1 MSELMEMHVHA
12 WNLFFSL
19 TELSKGDL
27 DAEIQP
33 GLIGTRAFD
42 PLTSVILYI
51 YSMETLLPSLI
62 NNAAWEKDESRIDT
76 LGPYALALHEIIY
89 RANNKRH
96 DVMRGQFSV
105 FRGMTMT
112 GEMIKCYVEMVTER
126 ESIALIGFTST
137 HKSRSTA
144 EQHAF

>member
-1 MSELMEMHVHA
+1 MIINGILTEVQRHFKDKMNQCRNKDEDQKMYKDLMEMHVHT

-51 YSMETLLPSLI
+51 YSMETILPSLI
-62 NNAAWEKDESRIDT
+62 NNAAWSKDETRVDT
-76 LGPYALALHEIIY
+76 LGPYALALHEIVY

-96 DVMRGQFSV
+96 DVMRG
-105 FRGMTMT
+105 
-112 GEMIKCYVEMVTER
+112 
-126 ESIALIGFTST
+126 
-137 HKSRSTA
+137 
-144 EQHAF
+144 

>member
-1 MSELMEMHVHA
+1 MEMQLHT

-51 YSMETLLPSLI
+51 YSMETELPRLI
-62 NNAAWEKDESRIDT
+62 NNAAWAKDESRVDT
-76 LGPYALALHEIIY
+76 VGPYALALHEIVY

-105 FRGMTMT
+105 FRGMKLSND
-112 GEMIKCYVEMVTER
+112 II
-126 ESIALIGFTST
+126 S
-137 HKSRSTA
+137 
-144 EQHAF
+144 